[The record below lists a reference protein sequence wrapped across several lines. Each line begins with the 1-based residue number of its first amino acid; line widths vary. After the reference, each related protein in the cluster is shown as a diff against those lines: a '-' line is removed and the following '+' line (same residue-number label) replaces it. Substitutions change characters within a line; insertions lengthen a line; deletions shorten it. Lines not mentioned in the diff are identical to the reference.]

1 VLYHRDGALQSRA
14 GMVVLIED
22 YSLFNQVVSRREEP

>member
-1 VLYHRDGALQSRA
+1 LQSRA